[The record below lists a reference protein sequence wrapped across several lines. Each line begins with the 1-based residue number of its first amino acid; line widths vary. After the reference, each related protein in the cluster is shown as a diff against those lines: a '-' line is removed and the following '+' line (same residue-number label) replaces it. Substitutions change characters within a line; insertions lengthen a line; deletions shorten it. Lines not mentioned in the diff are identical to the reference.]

1 MSEVEFTMEKLLI
14 VDDEKRERE
23 GLCWLIDW
31 ESHGIKVSG
40 TARNGFDALQQMRK
54 DKPDIV
60 IVDVR
65 MPVMNG
71 IEMIREAQKEF
82 TEIIYVVLSGYG
94 DYEYTSQAME
104 LGVRHYLLKP
114 CDEKK
119 IIAMVKK
126 VKGELIQQREVLA
139 QREMFR
145 NLSAPNALGVTSD
158 INEKIVSVFDYQAIK
173 KAESIEDILME
184 FRTAFSKMDLMF
196 FSENIKKDICVSAF
210 RVLINEEDLVEY
222 SMESMVTA
230 FVNKKNIIL
239 ETDNNAKREWT
250 LLLVLYKKLCDQD
263 LSIQNLARNDFF
275 MNEDYLGRLYAGI
288 LGERFTTYVEKRRI
302 SLAIRLLEY
311 KQDIQVQQLAKAV
324 GYPVDGNY
332 FGKVFRK
339 LTGKNPSQYEPV

>member
-1 MSEVEFTMEKLLI
+1 MEKLLI

-145 NLSAPNALGVTSD
+145 NLSAPNALGVT
-158 INEKIVSVFDYQAIK
+158 
-173 KAESIEDILME
+173 
-184 FRTAFSKMDLMF
+184 R
-196 FSENIKKDICVSAF
+196 
-210 RVLINEEDLVEY
+210 
-222 SMESMVTA
+222 
-230 FVNKKNIIL
+230 
-239 ETDNNAKREWT
+239 
-250 LLLVLYKKLCDQD
+250 
-263 LSIQNLARNDFF
+263 
-275 MNEDYLGRLYAGI
+275 
-288 LGERFTTYVEKRRI
+288 
-302 SLAIRLLEY
+302 
-311 KQDIQVQQLAKAV
+311 
-324 GYPVDGNY
+324 
-332 FGKVFRK
+332 
-339 LTGKNPSQYEPV
+339 